1 MTFNKIRA
9 ALSKVGSTTRSR
21 ENFATTDKEDFIP
34 DGLSNV
40 VNNINYMGVQGQN
53 NVQANAIQK
62 VGQDIVSGLQRDVE
76 KFENVRRTNEIK
88 EFEGIQLGKWTEFE
102 REVFDN
108 PALSAAEQLKQ
119 TDQKA
124 TEILGE
130 VKALYV
136 ERHGTEKGTFLYDN
150 YYSGRGTGN
159 NARAVASIEDT
170 RRLRIIQENEVSS
183 LNFVKN
189 HNNQLNDNYLSIQ
202 YSNLGADGFLEK
214 ERQVIRNYTNYWI
227 NQSSQN
233 KSFSSK
239 VSLSEEIDKIQSA
252 YNKVRLT
259 QGSEVPNRVLEDGT
273 SVPNYIEIAN
283 YYTKKINRIKKLP
296 SKQIKIQ
303 NQIFDSLSKFK
314 NKTWAQRPF
323 LDLDLQLDN
332 GDGTFSTLR
341 TTTITVD
348 LDGDGVATDV
358 LLIPTIRKIDGK
370 LVEFNTDEAEEI
382 ALENKDYIIM
392 EGKDEA
398 EKILNG
404 ENLSKEISDGIDEAR
419 KANQNIKIEA
429 GGKKISLQE
438 VELFISENYELAKK
452 VSEQNQN
459 FISINNVNITSDFYD
474 YINRKKAK
482 DEDITAQ
489 DLEKRLY
496 TTGSDNKRVPKL
508 KGKDAETITQE
519 LINAALRE
527 PVKFDTL
534 RNDGIVND
542 IIIKGDVI
550 KNAYTKFSLP
560 DEKDDLNTLYINES
574 LGLSLLERENHK
586 NPIYSISSEIVN
598 KYIKESKGGKGDR
611 VKRKYEGS
619 FYPRFEN
626 QINAAYTTFGG
637 QYKAD
642 GSSTN
647 FSLMQGYDVALFLE
661 RYKDKLYAEYE
672 AKVKTG
678 ISEDDLNNSL
688 NKNYFWD
695 LKKRDDFPSKKDLNK
710 IRTDG
715 RDRDRKI
722 AMDKAKLKIKK
733 ETQKLS
739 GETPEEYLERTSK
752 D

>member
-119 TDQKA
+119 TDLKA
-124 TEILGE
+124 KEILGE

-159 NARAVASIEDT
+159 NARAVANIEYT
-170 RRLRIIQENEVSS
+170 RRQRIIQENEIGS

-227 NQSSQN
+227 NQSGQN

-239 VSLSEEIDKIQSA
+239 VLLSDEIGKIQSA

-283 YYTKKINRIKKLP
+283 YWTKEIDKRKKLP

-303 NQIFDSLSKFK
+303 NQIFDPLSKFK

-404 ENLSKEISDGIDEAR
+404 DNLSKEISDGIDEAR
-419 KANQNIKIEA
+419 KASQNIKIKV

-438 VELFISENYELAKK
+438 VELFISENHELAKK

-482 DEDITAQ
+482 D
-489 DLEKRLY
+489 
-496 TTGSDNKRVPKL
+496 
-508 KGKDAETITQE
+508 
-519 LINAALRE
+519 
-527 PVKFDTL
+527 
-534 RNDGIVND
+534 
-542 IIIKGDVI
+542 
-550 KNAYTKFSLP
+550 
-560 DEKDDLNTLYINES
+560 
-574 LGLSLLERENHK
+574 
-586 NPIYSISSEIVN
+586 
-598 KYIKESKGGKGDR
+598 
-611 VKRKYEGS
+611 
-619 FYPRFEN
+619 
-626 QINAAYTTFGG
+626 
-637 QYKAD
+637 
-642 GSSTN
+642 
-647 FSLMQGYDVALFLE
+647 
-661 RYKDKLYAEYE
+661 
-672 AKVKTG
+672 
-678 ISEDDLNNSL
+678 
-688 NKNYFWD
+688 
-695 LKKRDDFPSKKDLNK
+695 
-710 IRTDG
+710 
-715 RDRDRKI
+715 
-722 AMDKAKLKIKK
+722 
-733 ETQKLS
+733 
-739 GETPEEYLERTSK
+739 
-752 D
+752 